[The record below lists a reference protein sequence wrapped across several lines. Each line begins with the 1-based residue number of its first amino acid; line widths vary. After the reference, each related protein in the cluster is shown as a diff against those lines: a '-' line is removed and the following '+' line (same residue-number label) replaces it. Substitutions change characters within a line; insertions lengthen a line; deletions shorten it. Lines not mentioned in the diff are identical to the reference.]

1 MEKKNVSVIDN
12 YENLRMIRFDDK
24 ETGTTRT
31 KKMVAGTYTD
41 PSTGVKYQNVL
52 DYVSW
57 ATALDVLLQE
67 YPEATWKDIE
77 FHQDGTKVIEGS
89 VVEITEALPNGGCR
103 VYKAEDSGFP
113 YRKLPDGGYEVMT
126 EVTIEGVTKSCRL
139 PIMTGKYAATKIDS
153 VLVNKALKRCFVKNL
168 AYFGIGLYLYA
179 GEDFVD
185 DEDTNKQSLR
195 EKVNDV
201 KPGQVL
207 DKPKEIETLKAPA
220 PKKDTKKKEAKGET
234 PKKVEAPVVEE
245 NNPEADPMTRT
256 IKTPYENLTKVV
268 GEPMSKV
275 ITNAKSKDTSLKMLE
290 WYVENGKK
298 GDSELARTLLAM
310 LQAGKISFPEAL
322 EQQPQLEI

>member
-12 YENLRMIRFDDK
+12 YENLRLIRFDDK

-41 PSTGVKYQNVL
+41 PSTGIKYQNVL

-67 YPEATWKDIE
+67 YPDATWKEIE

-89 VVEITEALPNGGCR
+89 VVEITEALSNGGCR

-139 PIMTGKYAATKIDS
+139 PIMIGKYAATKVDAA
-153 VLVNKALKRCFVKNL
+153 LVNKALKRCFVKNL

-185 DEDTNKQSLR
+185 DEDANKQSLR
-195 EKVNDV
+195 EKVNDTKPDLVLSKPEEMETV
-201 KPGQVL
+201 KSP
-207 DKPKEIETLKAPA
+207 
-220 PKKDTKKKEAKGET
+220 KKEAKKKGAKEE
-234 PKKVEAPVVEE
+234 PVKKVEKAVAEE

-256 IKTPYENLTKVV
+256 IKTPFENITKVV
-268 GEPMSKV
+268 GQPMSKL
-275 ITNAKSKDTSLKMLE
+275 ITDAKSKDTSIKMLE
-290 WYVENGKK
+290 WYVKNGKE
-298 GDSELARTLLAM
+298 GDSELAQTLLAM
-310 LQAGKISFPEAL
+310 QKSGKISFPAEL
-322 EQQPQLEI
+322 EQQAQLEI

>member
-24 ETGTTRT
+24 ETGATRT

-41 PSTGVKYQNVL
+41 PSTGIKYQNVL

-67 YPEATWKDIE
+67 YPDATWKEIE

-139 PIMTGKYAATKIDS
+139 PIMIGKYAATKVD
-153 VLVNKALKRCFVKNL
+153 VALVNKALKRCFVKNL

-195 EKVNDV
+195 EKVNDTKPDLVLSKPEEMETV
-201 KPGQVL
+201 KS
-207 DKPKEIETLKAPA
+207 
-220 PKKDTKKKEAKGET
+220 PKKEAKKKEAKEEAA
-234 PKKVEAPVVEE
+234 KKVEKTVAEE

-256 IKTPYENLTKVV
+256 IKTPFENVTKVV
-268 GEPMSKV
+268 GQPMSKL
-275 ITNAKSKDTSLKMLE
+275 ITDAKSKDTSIKMLE
-290 WYVENGKK
+290 WYVKNGKE
-298 GDSELARTLLAM
+298 GDSELAQTLLAM
-310 LQAGKISFPEAL
+310 QKSGKISFPAEL
-322 EQQPQLEI
+322 EQQAQLEI